1 MRSIATIILLLLTA
15 LLYGCSSTPGGGG
28 YYMDDGPHA
37 NPEVDL
43 ERVPDAI
50 PKVEP
55 LSERGNVPYKVFNKT
70 YFPLRDASGYR
81 ERGIASWYGKKF
93 HGNRTSSGETYDM
106 YAMTAAHKTLP
117 IPSYARV
124 RNLRNGE
131 SLIVRVNDRGPFLH
145 NRLID
150 LSYAAAARLDIV
162 KTGTGIVEVSAIAVD
177 DNRKAY
183 MPKKERVTPPSIDGQ
198 GPQIYLQV
206 GAFSRRDN
214 AAKLYERLRH
224 VTPGPELL
232 ESDGANQEKVYKVR
246 IGPIKTIEDVE
257 QLTQRIADLGI
268 VDAIFV
274 ID

>member
-15 LLYGCSSTPGGGG
+15 LLYGCSSAPSGGG

-37 NPEVDL
+37 SPEVDL
-43 ERVPDAI
+43 DRVPDAI

-55 LSERGNVPYKVFNKT
+55 LSERGNAPYKVFNKT
-70 YFPLRDASGYR
+70 YFPLRDANGYR

-93 HGNRTSSGETYDM
+93 HGNKTSSGETYDM
-106 YAMTAAHKTLP
+106 YAMTAAHKSLP

-131 SLIVRVNDRGPFLH
+131 SVIVRVNDRGPFLH

-162 KTGTGIVEVSAIAVD
+162 KTGTGLVEVSAITVNQ
-177 DNRKAY
+177 NRKASVPTKEHVTTPSFNGQD
-183 MPKKERVTPPSIDGQ
+183 PK
-198 GPQIYLQV
+198 IYLQV

-224 VTPGPELL
+224 VTPEPVLL

-246 IGPIKTIEDVE
+246 IGPIKTIEEVE
-257 QLTQRIADLGI
+257 RLVQRITDLGI
-268 VDAIFV
+268 DDAIFV